1 MYTYILGLRVIV
13 FTYHWNVEY
22 HTLCIIQALSYS
34 SSAHINTFRLYI
46 SNKCPVVPL
55 RLKPSNCIFL
65 PLPLLTRYLYLTEER
80 QGMRGWGINRLFL
93 GKELG
98 ILKSDLWITLE
109 GRLWH
114 ERDLSLS
121 SHGDGSLALP
131 RAYQSSI
138 ITLSPHLPFRLDNS
152 SAYPCCWPPMDDLY
166 MMCLCVL
173 CMHFPLPSPHG
184 YTGTLS
190 RWTRSTWR
198 QPYPAIE

>member
-13 FTYHWNVEY
+13 FTYHWNLEY

-55 RLKPSNCIFL
+55 RLKPSNCKFL

-131 RAYQSSI
+131 RAYPSSI

-152 SAYPCCWPPMDDLY
+152 SAYPCCCRGFTTDGWFIYDVSLCAVYAFPP
-166 MMCLCVL
+166 
-173 CMHFPLPSPHG
+173 PLPPRLH
-184 YTGTLS
+184 
-190 RWTRSTWR
+190 RHV
-198 QPYPAIE
+198 IEVN